1 MIADAGGKGARL
13 AGSVAETVRPGW
25 WHAWSTSVRR
35 WCGAKKSRQQPLD
48 REGWSVPSQ
57 WRRCDTCRKVLQV
70 SEFSSP
76 EPTATTCLN
85 CQRPRRARTT
95 PRRSTSRQGAAAPAA
110 AEKATPAAQPRRG
123 LRGHGDPE
131 VRRAR
136 ARRRAQHELAE
147 AFPEDFSALVAEGA
161 RSGRGRAAAWAAL
174 AEVHPEEYS
183 RLLDVAE
190 TDEGLNGFRG

>member
-1 MIADAGGKGARL
+1 MAGDGPDVGA
-13 AGSVAETVRPGW
+13 AA
-25 WHAWSTSVRR
+25 
-35 WCGAKKSRQQPLD
+35 SRESGYPTMVSGYGCSESEQTLD
-48 REGWSVPSQ
+48 GEGWGVSSQ
-57 WRRCDTCRKVLQV
+57 WRRCDTCRKVLQI

-85 CQRPRRARTT
+85 CQRPRRARATT
-95 PRRSTSRQGAAAPAA
+95 RRSPSGGRTAASAGSRADTD
-110 AEKATPAAQPRRG
+110 KSAQPRRG
-123 LRGHGDPE
+123 TRGHGDPE

-147 AFPEDFSALVAEGA
+147 AYPEDFSALVAEGTG
-161 RSGRGRAAAWAAL
+161 SGRGRAAAWAAL
-174 AEVHPEEYS
+174 AEAHPEEYS